1 MPSQEHKEARVVELS
16 DSSWQLLD
24 QAVAYDPSLTTSD
37 YIEAQLQSLLA
48 DDGGEL
54 VNSLIARS
62 KLKALF
68 GNNHG

>member
-1 MPSQEHKEARVVELS
+1 MPSQESNEARVVELS
-16 DSSWQLLD
+16 ESSWRLLD

-54 VNSLIARS
+54 VRSLIARS
-62 KLKALF
+62 KLKTLF
-68 GNNHG
+68 GDNHG